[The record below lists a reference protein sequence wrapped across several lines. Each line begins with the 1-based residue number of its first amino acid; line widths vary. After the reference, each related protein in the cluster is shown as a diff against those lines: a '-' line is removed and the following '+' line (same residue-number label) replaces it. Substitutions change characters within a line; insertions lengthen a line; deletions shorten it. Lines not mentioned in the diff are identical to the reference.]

1 MFAAEDLIAPW
12 AARSERLSVANFGPY
27 CAAASHQQGDRVA
40 PAVEIKVLST
50 TAMKMVFEELA
61 PRFERETGN
70 RLTVSLGPSLQLEKR
85 LLDGETADVA
95 IVTGPGAKELI
106 GRGKIVAGSLV
117 DVARSLIGIAVP
129 KGAPKPDLSSVE
141 GFKRALLAAKSIALS
156 KPVGGGASGAHMA
169 KVFEHLGITAAMQA
183 KAKYGA
189 GGAAGLAGLVVQRGE
204 ADIGI
209 QQMAE
214 LIAVAG
220 IDVVGPLPPDIQ
232 SVTMFSAAIPTSA
245 THLAEGRGLIE
256 FLTTPAAK
264 TVIKAKG
271 LEPA

>member
-1 MFAAEDLIAPW
+1 MAA
-12 AARSERLSVANFGPY
+12 
-27 CAAASHQQGDRVA
+27 
-40 PAVEIKVLST
+40 AVEIKVLST

-70 RLTVSLGPSLQLEKR
+70 RLAVSLGPSLQLEKR

-106 GRGKIVAGSLV
+106 GRGRIVAGSLV

-141 GFKRALLAAKSIALS
+141 GFKQALLAAKSIALS

-220 IDVVGPLPPDIQ
+220 IDVVGPLPRGYSKHHHVHRRHTDERD
-232 SVTMFSAAIPTSA
+232 TSGGGSRLDRISHHA
-245 THLAEGRGLIE
+245 RRQGRHQGEGIGASLD
-256 FLTTPAAK
+256 FPA
-264 TVIKAKG
+264 VIG
-271 LEPA
+271 PM